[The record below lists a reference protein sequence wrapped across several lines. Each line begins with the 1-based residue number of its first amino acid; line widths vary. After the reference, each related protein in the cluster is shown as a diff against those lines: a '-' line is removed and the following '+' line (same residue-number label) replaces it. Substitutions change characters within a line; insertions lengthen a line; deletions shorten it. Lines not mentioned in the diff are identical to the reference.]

1 MAGSGSPAPPVGTAR
16 GRARRERL
24 LNAAATLVAERGF
37 RSVGIADI
45 GAAAGVTGSA
55 IYRHFAN
62 KDEILVALIDRVV
75 DPLLAGSRAV
85 VRDAPSTEAAL
96 EALVRAH
103 AAFAVRER
111 AIIAVYDQEAINLP
125 PDDRRR
131 LRRSQRLYANV
142 WRGVVAELRPEL
154 DDEVVEALVHGA
166 FGLLNSV
173 SDFDARLSDD
183 ALGEVLVE
191 FTLAGILPSRAQ
203 E

>member
-1 MAGSGSPAPPVGTAR
+1 
-16 GRARRERL
+16 
-24 LNAAATLVAERGF
+24 VAERGF

-75 DPLLAGSRAV
+75 DPLLAGSRNL
-85 VRDAPSTEAAL
+85 VRDAPSNRAAL

-142 WRGVVAELRPEL
+142 WHDVVAELRPEL

-173 SDFDARLSDD
+173 SDFHAGLSDED
-183 ALGEVLVE
+183 LGEVLVD
-191 FTLAGILPSRAQ
+191 FTLAGILPSRARG
-203 E
+203 